1 MTTPLLLALLSA
13 CDTPAKEESCP
24 DLAVPL
30 IAACFGGEGVTGEA
44 FDTYEADME
53 GTVVSIGRGP
63 RPEACIAEVGNHALG
78 EGLVVVLSGADGLDY
93 TVSLDVPG
101 LSDTFLAVGDSVILS
116 AEHTFRGFVP
126 EEAILVLA
134 DSSNA
139 PRLIVAEASAGEALP
154 EGPMEVT
161 AGDTRCTTD
170 DEGCGMYAKYDMDV
184 VVEGV
189 AVSVPYAEQVEQDG
203 FRFVHGGYDVDLEDE
218 PDTCNDWFPAGVTL
232 AILAD

>member
-1 MTTPLLLALLSA
+1 MLFALLSA
-13 CDTPAKEESCP
+13 CDTPAEEEATCP
-24 DLAVPL
+24 DLTVPAIAV
-30 IAACFGGEGVTGEA
+30 CFGGGGVTGED
-44 FDTYEADME
+44 FGTREADME

-63 RPEACIAEVGNHALG
+63 RPEACIAEVGNHPLG
-78 EGLVVVLSGADGLDY
+78 EGLVVVLSGTDGLDY
-93 TVSLDVPG
+93 TISLDVPG

-126 EEAILVLA
+126 EEAIFVLA

-170 DEGCGMYAKYDMDV
+170 DGCGMYAKYDMDV

-189 AVSVPYAEQVEQDG
+189 AVTVPYAEEVEQDG

-218 PDTCNDWFPAGVTL
+218 PECNDWFPAGVAL
-232 AILAD
+232 AIIAD